1 MATPTIPI
9 SQVVD
14 IVPGVVGT
22 GGNPLSLNAV
32 AVSNNTTLVPT
43 SQFLEFTDPDAVG
56 DYFGSSSSEKE
67 EADKYF
73 AGYDNSF
80 KKPGTLYFAG
90 YATAAT
96 GAWLR
101 GTSIAGMTLTELK
114 AITGSLSLYIDS
126 DEYQTTTDLDL
137 SAVTS
142 FTDAAT
148 AIKTALGIGV
158 GDGTVTWDAAHSVFV
173 VASLTTGATSTI
185 TFATGTAAS
194 ALGLDAGVLNQGVAA
209 DTPASA
215 MDRIKDQGNNW
226 ATFFTT
232 FVPALEV
239 DRPAFLK
246 GFGDW
251 VTTQNDEYL
260 YIAWDNANG
269 YKTANNP
276 AVFGSIVNAN
286 KIGGTYVVYGEAI
299 HAAASAGYV
308 ASIDFQAVNGR
319 ATAAFK
325 SQEGLATTVNNLAD
339 ANAVLSNGATYYGA
353 YGARGGNLDNCFYN
367 GQMPGSKFKWVDTY
381 VNQIYLNSQLRLA
394 IWNGLRS
401 VNYAPYNAQGETLIR
416 SWCADPIA
424 EALNNGTIQTGIQL
438 SASQK
443 ATIAQQAGL
452 DISNELYGQGYYLQ
466 ILPATAQI
474 RGQRQSPPC
483 KLWYTDGGSIQ
494 AISLASIAIL

>member
-32 AVSNNTTLVPT
+32 AITNNTSLTPT
-43 SQFLEFTDPDAVG
+43 SSFNEYSGADAVG
-56 DYFGSSSSEKE
+56 DYYGANSPEKSI
-67 EADKYF
+67 ADTYF

-90 YATAAT
+90 YATTGT

-101 GTSIAGMTLTELK
+101 GTSLAGMTLAELK
-114 AITGSLSLYIDS
+114 AVTGTLALSIDGT
-126 DEYQTTTDLDL
+126 EYQTATALDL
-137 SAVTS
+137 SSVTS
-142 FTDAAT
+142 FSDAAN

-158 GDGTVTWDAAHSVFV
+158 GDGDVTWDATHSVFV
-173 VASLTTGATSTI
+173 IASPSVGDGSTI
-185 TFATGTAAS
+185 TLATGTAAS
-194 ALGLDAGVLNQGVAA
+194 ALGLDAGILTDGVDA
-209 DTPASA
+209 DTPASV
-215 MDRIKDQGNNW
+215 MSRVKQQGNNW

-232 FVPALEV
+232 FQPTLEV

-269 YKTANNP
+269 YKTANNA
-276 AVFGSIVNAN
+276 AVFGSIVNAL

-325 SQEGLATTVNNLAD
+325 SQEGLPTTVNTLAVAD
-339 ANAVLSNGATYYGA
+339 AVLSNGATYYGA

-381 VNQIYLNSQLRLA
+381 VNQVYMNSQLRLA
-394 IWNGLRS
+394 IWSGLRA
-401 VNYAPYNAQGETLIR
+401 VNYAPYNSMGETLIR
-416 SWCADPIA
+416 AWCADPIA
-424 EALNNGTIQTGIQL
+424 EALNNGTIQRGVEL
-438 SASQK
+438 SSSQK
-443 ATIAQQAGL
+443 ATIAMQAGL

-466 ILPATAQI
+466 ILPATAQV
-474 RGQRQSPPC
+474 RGQRKSPPC
-483 KLWYTDGGSIQ
+483 KLWYADGGSIQ
-494 AISLASIAIL
+494 SISLASIAIL